1 MLQIQFVKNNNPDYI
16 SNGFH
21 QKFFTRTVRWWLMVL
36 IFVPE
41 HCHLKRHCARQ
52 STWSWIIYYHLIW
65 APASIQLSMGNY
77 FNCPVKYPKD
87 FSRCREKTTISNKC
101 IFKPSMSHL
110 YWQHAHRDH
119 FNVIA
124 GERWWVWGQ
133 WMVMVDGGYGDS
145 GSPACLVAR
154 SLLDSVA
161 LPWSWSPSWTRIN
174 HFVPPCVSDDRQYFN
189 WYNSMIGP
197 NVTPWSPLCLVT
209 IKSTDLV
216 ATRPG
221 QAHHISRNQ
230 TQSTITFHHVFCLR
244 VETPFIV
251 LQV

>member
-1 MLQIQFVKNNNPDYI
+1 
-16 SNGFH
+16 
-21 QKFFTRTVRWWLMVL
+21 MVL

-87 FSRCREKTTISNKC
+87 FSRCTEKTTIPNKC
-101 IFKPSMSHL
+101 IFKPSMSH
-110 YWQHAHRDH
+110 RGR

-124 GERWWVWGQ
+124 GERR
-133 WMVMVDGGYGDS
+133 WMVMVVYGDS

-161 LPWSWSPSWTRIN
+161 LPWAWTRIN

-221 QAHHISRNQ
+221 QAHHLSRNQ
-230 TQSTITFHHVFCLR
+230 TQSTFTFHHVVCLR

>member
-41 HCHLKRHCARQ
+41 HCHLKRHCARP
-52 STWSWIIYYHLIW
+52 TWSWIIYYHLIW

-87 FSRCREKTTISNKC
+87 FSRCTEKTTISNKC
-101 IFKPSMSHL
+101 IFKPSMSHM

-133 WMVMVDGGYGDS
+133 WVASMSRCAIIARLGGAALVMVT
-145 GSPACLVAR
+145 LM
-154 SLLDSVA
+154 
-161 LPWSWSPSWTRIN
+161 
-174 HFVPPCVSDDRQYFN
+174 
-189 WYNSMIGP
+189 NSNQSFCATMCERWP
-197 NVTPWSPLCLVT
+197 T
-209 IKSTDLV
+209 IL
-216 ATRPG
+216 
-221 QAHHISRNQ
+221 
-230 TQSTITFHHVFCLR
+230 
-244 VETPFIV
+244 
-251 LQV
+251 